1 MNNSL
6 NTKSHSFRLPGRA
19 FSRSVAV
26 LAIAAVALP
35 GAALAASPKQQ
46 TFKYNVPVK
55 QIALAKGSTVVATG
69 MVTAPQTSVKGWW
82 SATAIKSTVQ
92 KGVNNGWQKPY
103 SANGFRCTPVI
114 KGEHTNF
121 KCSLRGADVPT
132 TVNFR
137 YSVVYRGDTASG

>member
-6 NTKSHSFRLPGRA
+6 NTKSRSIRLPGRA
-19 FSRSVAV
+19 LGRSVAV

-35 GAALAASPKQQ
+35 GAALAATPKQH
-46 TFKYNVPVK
+46 TFNYKVPVK
-55 QIALAKGSTVVATG
+55 SMVLANGSTVAVSG
-69 MVTAPQTSVKGWW
+69 KVTAPQMNVKNWW
-82 SATAIKSTVQ
+82 SANTIKSTVQ
-92 KGVNNGWQKPY
+92 KGVNNARQMPY

-121 KCSLRGADVPT
+121 KCSLKGADVPT

-137 YSVVYRGDTASG
+137 YSIVYRGDTASG